1 MRSVIIPLVKSKSGD
16 LADFNNYRAIAIS
29 TSMSKLFECVI
40 AGEVCSYSEYDK
52 YQFGFKSTGL
62 CTNILKNTVDYYMII
77 SLAEAL
83 FLHVL
88 ILLIS
93 PRRSIE

>member
-40 AGEVCSYSEYDK
+40 AGEVCSYSEYE
-52 YQFGFKSTGL
+52 L
-62 CTNILKNTVDYYMII
+62 
-77 SLAEAL
+77 
-83 FLHVL
+83 
-88 ILLIS
+88 
-93 PRRSIE
+93 SIWL